1 LALAVPLSRFTPRVG
16 GGSAFFVRQQDT
28 LMKIYRILGILWL
41 VINCIATVTVVR
53 TLMLPD
59 PKVTQTLYYC
69 FLGSFLLLDL
79 VGIVASIS
87 LIRGAKWARWFLG
100 LYAIVLVVGSI
111 GRVVEFGQFSVLDVI
126 YGFVALVSAVI
137 LLMPRRYVAA

>member
-1 LALAVPLSRFTPRVG
+1 
-16 GGSAFFVRQQDT
+16 
-28 LMKIYRILGILWL
+28 MKTYRILGILWL
-41 VINCIATVTVVR
+41 VINCIATITVVR
-53 TLMLPD
+53 TLMLPA
-59 PKVTQTLYYC
+59 PETTQALYYC

-100 LYAIVLVVGSI
+100 LYAIVLVVGSVAQ
-111 GRVVEFGQFSVLDVI
+111 GVEFRSWSMLTCV
-126 YGFVALVSAVI
+126 YGVFALVSAVI